1 MPPTTCRRAAPLIC
15 WPTRPLAHVRLHLHR
30 SPAFSPLSSPAL
42 RTNFWVCLAQKL
54 CQAATK
60 HMKVAAARQ
69 RVELWMR
76 CRIALHLYPIHL
88 AVVGSSHGSQPREL
102 NCPSTLTRG
111 VWFRPH
117 YAGSKPNGTKDAIP
131 LEQQQAVVRA
141 YATKSQE
148 LGACCRPT
156 ETGAGPSDARVAAA
170 ASHFTGLFLACT

>member
-131 LEQQQAVVRA
+131 LEQQLGLCHMTVDLLVWFCS
-141 YATKSQE
+141 TNE
-148 LGACCRPT
+148 LSLNQKLLG
-156 ETGAGPSDARVAAA
+156 
-170 ASHFTGLFLACT
+170 FWFLLNLFQVQNPNFE